1 MRRGA
6 PYTVHPGN
14 RVRGNGDYSVDAIL
28 DLRSTERLDDLD
40 RGESIV
46 AASESTGTSELTLP
60 DQAVPSGHT
69 PQQVPNGS
77 DPASLEAIP
86 TDEVHDG
93 LVVDALK
100 NAPAWLISAIL
111 HMIVLIVLALLLL
124 PQVLSDQIGLVASF
138 ADTAGEQEL
147 IGPLFD
153 SPFVDVTNDASLT
166 QEAPLEIPAP
176 VMDFGKIEVALPDF
190 DVSSDPVLGMVGIAY
205 DGRRSGTKESLIKA
219 YGGTALTQQA
229 VLAGLEW
236 LARNQKPDGSW
247 SLSGPYSHGGR
258 TDNHQVA
265 TAMALLAFQGDGNT
279 TEYGEYKDIVDRGW
293 YYLLR
298 QQDDEGSFFR
308 EGSNHHRF
316 YTQGLATIAI
326 CELYAMTSDPALK
339 RSYRDPAVKAIDC
352 CIKGQSPLGG
362 WRYWP
367 AKESDLSVTGW
378 ILMALQSARMA
389 GLDVPVKTLDN
400 ARGFLDSVA
409 GEDGSRYRYRRSRA
423 ISRAMTAEGLLC
435 RQYLGWKRDNRALN
449 EGVKWL
455 LQPENG
461 ISYKRNRNV
470 YYWYYATQ
478 VMHHMEGES
487 WQKWNARMCRAVPDA
502 QVQQGPEAGS
512 WDPLEPSEDSEAEE
526 GGRLYVTCLSLYMLQ
541 VYYRHLPLYE
551 IPFNHI
557 Q

>member
-1 MRRGA
+1 M
-6 PYTVHPGN
+6 
-14 RVRGNGDYSVDAIL
+14 
-28 DLRSTERLDDLD
+28 
-40 RGESIV
+40 
-46 AASESTGTSELTLP
+46 P

-69 PQQVPNGS
+69 SQQMPNGP

-86 TDEVHDG
+86 TDEAQDG
-93 LVVDALK
+93 LAVAALK
-100 NAPAWLISAIL
+100 NAPAWLVSAIL

-138 ADTAGEQEL
+138 ADNADEQEL
-147 IGPLFD
+147 IGPLSD
-153 SPFVDVTNDASLT
+153 SAFVDVANDASLE
-166 QEAPLEIPAP
+166 QEALLEIPDP
-176 VMDFGKIEVALPDF
+176 VMDLGEIEVQLPELGI
-190 DVSSDPVLGMVGIAY
+190 SRDPVLSMVGIAY
-205 DGRRSGTKESLIKA
+205 DGRRPGTKDSLRGA

-236 LARNQKPDGSW
+236 LARNQKKDGSW

-279 TEYGEYKDIVDRGW
+279 TEYGEYKDRVERGW

-316 YTQGLATIAI
+316 YTHGLATIAI

-339 RSYRDPAVKAIDC
+339 RSYREPAAKAVDYC
-352 CIKGQSPLGG
+352 VKGQSPRGG
-362 WRYWP
+362 WRYRP
-367 AKESDLSVTGW
+367 GKDSDLSVTGW

-389 GLDVPVKTLDN
+389 GLEVPDETLDN
-400 ARGFLDSVA
+400 ARGFLDFVSDE
-409 GEDGSRYRYRRSRA
+409 GGSRYRYRKSG
-423 ISRAMTAEGLLC
+423 SLTRAMTAEGLLC
-435 RQYLGWKRDNRALN
+435 RQYLGWKRDNPALV
-449 EGVKWL
+449 EGVEWL

-478 VMHHMEGES
+478 VMHHMEGEP
-487 WQKWNARMCRAVPDA
+487 WKKWNARMCRAVPDA
-502 QVQQGPEAGS
+502 QVKQGPEAGS
-512 WDPLEPSEDSEAEE
+512 WDPLEPTEDSEAEE

-551 IPFNHI
+551 IPFEHM